1 MRSEYVIR
9 VFAAGQQYRENRRPI
24 RELLYSA
31 FLPKMAW
38 PLPAAMG
45 NGGLPAN
52 IRLRAGIYSEACI
65 HSAHVSWDKHC
76 IRSRDSLWSD
86 AMVSNCANPECGV
99 PLRYLRDG
107 RLFQFEIRSLGNN
120 TAQNEHRAA
129 APKKRPRQVWHY
141 WLCGACSSM
150 MTLQFDQLRGL
161 KIMPLQHSC
170 SSMAS

>member
-1 MRSEYVIR
+1 
-9 VFAAGQQYRENRRPI
+9 
-24 RELLYSA
+24 
-31 FLPKMAW
+31 
-38 PLPAAMG
+38 
-45 NGGLPAN
+45 
-52 IRLRAGIYSEACI
+52 
-65 HSAHVSWDKHC
+65 
-76 IRSRDSLWSD
+76 
-86 AMVSNCANPECGV
+86 MVSNCANPECGV